1 MRSTVPSTIADA
13 RDLVPEEVERAFAAA
28 GFPETRVARILWVGR
43 AAAVRNT
50 LTSAVVDRMEAEVSL
65 ELNAMRMP
73 EVFYTSVGVLDRV
86 VLCDLDAKGTAS
98 IFAVVDSAEY
108 SDLVEDAGEDALF
121 GVDLDGIYVD
131 RSRTRH

>member
-1 MRSTVPSTIADA
+1 MRSTAPSTDT
-13 RDLVPEEVERAFAAA
+13 RDLVPEDVERAFAAA

-43 AAAVRNT
+43 ADAVRGA
-50 LTSAVVDRMEAEVSL
+50 LSPAAIDRIESEVSL

-98 IFAVVDSAEY
+98 IFAVVDPAEY

-131 RSRTRH
+131 RTRTRH

>member
-1 MRSTVPSTIADA
+1 MRSTVISPISDI
-13 RDLVPEEVERAFAAA
+13 RDLVPEDVERAFAAA

-43 AAAVRNT
+43 AAAVRDA
-50 LTSAVVDRMEAEVSL
+50 LSPSVVGRIEAEVSV

-86 VLCDLDAKGTAS
+86 VLCDLDSKGTAS
-98 IFAVVDSAEY
+98 IFAVVDPAEY

-121 GVDLDGIYVD
+121 GVDPDGIYVD
-131 RSRTRH
+131 RIRTRH